1 MKILFIDDD
10 PCMTEI
16 LGMMLAPGFASIKSV
31 NNGTEGIKLARDW
44 KPDIVLVDLVL
55 PDMEGGQIT
64 AEIRT
69 FSNVPILMMSVVD
82 NPQVVARVL
91 NAGADDYLIK
101 PVPKNVL
108 IAHVNNLTR
117 RKRPLGKDSR
127 PFEPTLAAM

>member
-16 LGMMLAPGFASIKSV
+16 LGMMFTPGFASIKSV
-31 NNGTEGIKLARDW
+31 NNGTDGIQLAREW

-64 AEIRT
+64 TEIRS

-91 NAGADDYLIK
+91 NAGADDYLVK
-101 PVPKNVL
+101 PVPRNVL

-117 RKRPLGKDSR
+117 RKRPLGKDRRSL
-127 PFEPTLAAM
+127 EPTMATL